1 MPNQKNIEQVE
12 LIREQLEAS
21 EVVILTEFQG
31 LNVSEIGELRE
42 NLRQADVRYKVFK
55 NRLIAIAAADLGVQ
69 GLEPYLYGTTAV
81 AMADD
86 PATIAKVLLDFAEE
100 HENLKIKGG
109 ILSNQV
115 IDGEMSAALVDMP
128 SKSQLLAQVVSGLNA
143 PIYGLVYVLKA
154 GNPISGL
161 ANVLSGTIQQFSNVI
176 QAISDLKEN
185 SDQT

>member
-55 NRLIAIAAADLGVQ
+55 NRLIAIA
-69 GLEPYLYGTTAV
+69 TAV

-86 PATIAKVLLDFAEE
+86 PATIAKVLLDFGEE

-115 IDGEMSAALVDMP
+115 IDAEMSAALVDMP

>member
-1 MPNQKNIEQVE
+1 MPNQKNIEQVK

-86 PATIAKVLLDFAEE
+86 PATIAKVLLDFGEE
-100 HENLKIKGG
+100 HENL
-109 ILSNQV
+109 
-115 IDGEMSAALVDMP
+115 DEDMD
-128 SKSQLLAQVVSGLNA
+128 AVNW
-143 PIYGLVYVLKA
+143 
-154 GNPISGL
+154 
-161 ANVLSGTIQQFSNVI
+161 
-176 QAISDLKEN
+176 DEE
-185 SDQT
+185 D

>member
-1 MPNQKNIEQVE
+1 MPNQKNIEQVK

-86 PATIAKVLLDFAEE
+86 PATIAKVLVDFGEE

-109 ILSNQV
+109 ILSNPH
-115 IDGEMSAALVDMP
+115 LNNLP
-128 SKSQLLAQVVSGLNA
+128 SSYIKFPVEFFSLG
-143 PIYGLVYVLKA
+143 Y
-154 GNPISGL
+154 IS
-161 ANVLSGTIQQFSNVI
+161 NHSCSFIRV
-176 QAISDLKEN
+176 QAFYFH
-185 SDQT
+185 

>member
-1 MPNQKNIEQVE
+1 
-12 LIREQLEAS
+12 
-21 EVVILTEFQG
+21 
-31 LNVSEIGELRE
+31 
-42 NLRQADVRYKVFK
+42 
-55 NRLIAIAAADLGVQ
+55 
-69 GLEPYLYGTTAV
+69 
-81 AMADD
+81 
-86 PATIAKVLLDFAEE
+86 
-100 HENLKIKGG
+100 
-109 ILSNQV
+109 
-115 IDGEMSAALVDMP
+115 MSAALVDMP